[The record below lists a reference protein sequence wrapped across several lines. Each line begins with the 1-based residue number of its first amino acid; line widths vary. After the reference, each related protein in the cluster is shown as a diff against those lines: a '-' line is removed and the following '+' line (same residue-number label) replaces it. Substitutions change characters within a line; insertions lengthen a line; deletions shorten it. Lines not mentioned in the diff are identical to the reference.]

1 MKISSQKKLLIAV
14 ATFFL
19 FGASQCYAWN
29 GYDYDN
35 KTEIEI
41 GPGNTVREGLIIQF
55 YDSKIDNFHTAKVLF
70 MDQAPGGTRIQLQDL
85 DSKKERTFIMQDD

>member
-1 MKISSQKKLLIAV
+1 MKIKTLLLIITITLLNSV
-14 ATFFL
+14 
-19 FGASQCYAWN
+19 SSYAWT

-70 MDQAPGGTRIQLQDL
+70 MDEAPGGTRIQLQDL
-85 DSKKERTFIMQDD
+85 DSKKERTFIMQNN